1 MSGDSDRTAAVLAA
15 ADLLDIVLDPGDI
28 PAVVAHFELLMGFA
42 DVIGDADTEPAPVFR
57 P

>member
-1 MSGDSDRTAAVLAA
+1 MSAYPDRMAAVLAA
-15 ADLLDIVLDPGDI
+15 ADLLDIVLDPGDM

-42 DVIGDADTEPAPVFR
+42 DVIGDADPEPAPVFR